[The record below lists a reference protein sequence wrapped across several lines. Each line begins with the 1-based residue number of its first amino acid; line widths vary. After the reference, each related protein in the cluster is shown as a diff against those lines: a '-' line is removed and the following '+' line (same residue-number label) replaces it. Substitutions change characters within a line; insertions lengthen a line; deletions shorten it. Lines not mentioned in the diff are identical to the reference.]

1 MTKIEWSKS
10 SEVLELALERYEE
23 KVRSELL
30 SLIAKEMEVDTYHL
44 SFAIKQYAKGFLR
57 HHKENP
63 KMTPG
68 EGRRPM
74 KTRIKRLLL

>member
-10 SEVLELALERYEE
+10 NEVLELALERYEE

-63 KMTPG
+63 KMWNPDMVSFT
-68 EGRRPM
+68 E
-74 KTRIKRLLL
+74 